1 MAKSYKGVGS
11 LMAAVMMLAAP
22 PLLAVEVLEDIVV
35 TSQRVE
41 SDLQET
47 PIAVSAFDENEIARR
62 QSFNVVDIVNN
73 VPNLVGNNNIGQGT
87 ATTVFLRGVGT
98 TESIVT
104 VDTAMGFYVDDVY
117 IARQGV
123 NNFSLFDVER
133 VEVLRG
139 PQGTLYGR
147 NTSAGALN
155 VVTRQPQDFAE
166 AGFEASA
173 GEYDRYNLKGYV
185 NAPVIE
191 DMLFIRANVAY
202 EQGDGYS
209 DNKFNG
215 DEVNDRDFWGLRGG
229 LRWVPAD
236 NLEFLIT
243 GDISRSD
250 EKGLYA
256 FDISGITRPPRS
268 DLFEVFS
275 GTNTSNKGETEGGAL
290 TITWDISDA
299 LSIQSISSARNTY
312 QKWNLDLTDQPVPI
326 FLLYTINDSD
336 QISQEFKFTGNLMN
350 DRLHYVTGVFLFNED
365 STSFIG
371 DYFQSG
377 GAFFSRDYDV
387 ETDSWAVYANFTYDF
402 TDKLSVILGGRY
414 TYDDKNIDIDARA
427 FGQPGFVNN
436 GAPNYLFSE
445 SEDFD
450 EFTPR
455 VAIEYSFTE
464 DLLGYLSYQ
473 EGFKSGGW
481 SARTNAEEEVLQFD
495 PETVNSYA
503 AGVKWTTLEG
513 RARINTEAFFY
524 DYEDLFNTG
533 TGSGGNFVVATSDA
547 EIYGVE
553 VETTW
558 RLSDSFDA
566 YGFLAWQDG
575 DYENLDPGAEFV
587 GGELQ
592 RLPEWN
598 YKIGGTYRRPLNV
611 IPGELILNG
620 NYSWTK
626 DHYTN
631 LQNTELAR
639 SGDISRLDLTA
650 GWESDDGR
658 YYAGISC
665 RNCTDDTYINQSLDF
680 AGFGFITVYPG
691 EPRTWLLTVRARTG
705 E

>member
-1 MAKSYKGVGS
+1 MSKSGNRFFYWVAGAS
-11 LMAAVMMLAAP
+11 LLAAP
-22 PLLAVEVLEDIVV
+22 LTLPAVEVLEDIVV

-41 SDLQET
+41 SVLQET
-47 PIAVSAFDENEIARR
+47 SIAVSAFDENEMSRR
-62 QSFNVVDIVNN
+62 QTFNVVDVVTN

-104 VDTAMGFYVDDVY
+104 VDTAMGFYLDDVY

-123 NNFSLFDVER
+123 NNYSLFDVER

-147 NTSAGALN
+147 NTSAGAMN
-155 VVTRQPQDFAE
+155 IITRSPQDFDE
-166 AGFEASA
+166 AGVELSG
-173 GEYDRYNLKGYV
+173 GEYDRYNAKGYINGV
-185 NAPVIE
+185 VIPDKLFVRLNAG
-191 DMLFIRANVAY
+191 Y

-209 DNKFNG
+209 DNEFNG
-215 DEVNDRDFWGLRGG
+215 DEVNDKDFWGWRGG
-229 LRWVPAD
+229 LRWVATD
-236 NLEFLIT
+236 NLDFLIT
-243 GDISRSD
+243 GDYSRSD

-256 FDISGITRPPRS
+256 FDISGITRPSRS
-268 DLFEVFS
+268 NLYEVFS
-275 GTNTSNKGETEGGAL
+275 GTDTSNKGDTEGGAL
-290 TITWDISDA
+290 TVNWNISDA
-299 LSIQSISSARNTY
+299 LNIQSISSARNTY

-336 QISQEFKFTGNLMN
+336 QKSQEFKFTGNLLE
-350 DRLHYVTGVFLFNED
+350 DRLQYVAGVFLFSED
-365 STSFIG
+365 SDSFIG
-371 DYFQSG
+371 DSFEQ
-377 GAFFSRDYDV
+377 APVFFGRDYDV
-387 ETDSWAVYANFTYDF
+387 ETDSWAVYTNFTYDF
-402 TDKLSVILGGRY
+402 TDQLSFILGGRY
-414 TYDDKNIDIDARA
+414 TYDDKSVDINATV
-427 FGQPGFVNN
+427 GGSPGFQNN
-436 GAPNYLFSE
+436 GAPNYIFSE

-455 VAIEYSFTE
+455 VGVEYSFTD
-464 DLLGYLSYQ
+464 DLLGYLTYQ

-481 SARTNAEEEVLQFD
+481 SARTNDVAEVQQFD

-503 AGVKWTTLEG
+503 VGFKWTTFDG
-513 RARINTEAFFY
+513 RARINTEGFYY

-533 TGSGGNFVVATSDA
+533 TGAGGNFIVAQSDA

-553 VETTW
+553 LETTW
-558 RLSDSFDA
+558 RFTDNFDA
-566 YGFLAWQDG
+566 YGFLAWQEG
-575 DYENLDPGAEFV
+575 DYENLDPGAVFV
-587 GGELQ
+587 GDDLQ

-598 YKIGGTYRRPLNV
+598 YKFGGTYRVPLGA
-611 IPGELILNG
+611 GEIILNG

-631 LQNTELAR
+631 VQNTSLAK
-639 SGDISRLDLTA
+639 SGDISVLDLTA

-658 YYAGISC
+658 YYAGLSC
-665 RNCTDDTYINQSLDF
+665 RNCTDDAYISQSLDF

-705 E
+705 R